1 MKHVVLVSCVSK
13 KKETRNSC
21 PIPAK
26 DLYIS
31 DLFKKALKYAESL
44 SPNYV
49 YILSAEH
56 HLLPLDKKIE
66 KYDKTLNKMSA
77 EECKQWGQE
86 VLTEL
91 KARGHDLE
99 KDKFTFL
106 AGDKYCKYILK
117 ENSIKNAHQVYKE
130 NELRG
135 IGHILRFLAQTND
148 NNSL

>member
-1 MKHVVLVSCVSK
+1 MP
-13 KKETRNSC
+13 RGN
-21 PIPAK
+21 
-26 DLYIS
+26 
-31 DLFKKALKYAESL
+31 
-44 SPNYV
+44 
-49 YILSAEH
+49 LSAATSNVGTPSNTARA
-56 HLLPLDKKIE
+56 LLFLLVEAVARRPLDKKIE